1 MLREKGR
8 DCILK
13 VPLLSNIGSLF
24 ASSFSP
30 PIKDETEAKAIIGT
44 VVENPSDWCRELAI
58 CQSCANRVSFTI
70 ESRNQPGQ
78 SHLPTPDTVVKCH
91 SNYVDA
97 LESPCGICHVFY
109 PSLHWTKN

>member
-70 ESRNQPGQ
+70 ESRNQPG
-78 SHLPTPDTVVKCH
+78 HRR
-91 SNYVDA
+91 
-97 LESPCGICHVFY
+97 
-109 PSLHWTKN
+109 